1 MKRFLFIL
9 TLCGSALAQPP
20 DFAREEH
27 LAREIHLL
35 DDRIREAFEQS
46 TYYRRRALVCQVQ
59 NVENG
64 YLEGAGE
71 VIQDE
76 SKARVYW
83 DLGNELMF
91 AREQFKQELEKVRQ

>member
-1 MKRFLFIL
+1 MKRYLLIL
-9 TLCGSALAQPP
+9 AFCGSALAQQP

-46 TYYRRRALVCQVQ
+46 TYYRRRALVCKVE

-64 YLEGAGE
+64 YIECAGE
-71 VIQDE
+71 VIADE
-76 SKARVYW
+76 SKARSYW
-83 DLGNELMF
+83 DLGNELTF
-91 AREQFKQELEKVRQ
+91 AREQFKWELEKVRQ